1 MKRDSSVTGNLKG
14 AYAVTV
20 FWPRTKLPYWFAK
33 VKTKHQKMIINRK
46 GTRMVKD
53 GED

>member
-1 MKRDSSVTGNLKG
+1 MKRDSGVTANLKG

-20 FWPRTKLPYWFAK
+20 FWLRTKLPYWFTK
-33 VKTKHQKMIINRK
+33 VKTKHQKNRK